1 MRPPEGVVIIAQGC
15 ASAFP
20 RWPCLFDRNTG
31 KNFSDESRDHKQEA
45 VDDSPLAW
53 QSKSGARED
62 MHEKADDSNLGQD
75 NCRDIP
81 YLGDPGILSEL
92 LVLRPKLVPFRIIRI
107 ILAFAVFVIC
117 FSVKVQTSFR
127 IPKPIT
133 VFAVST
139 DPTLNS
145 PRDTLK
151 NSNMSIGK
159 EKI

>member
-1 MRPPEGVVIIAQGC
+1 
-15 ASAFP
+15 
-20 RWPCLFDRNTG
+20 
-31 KNFSDESRDHKQEA
+31 
-45 VDDSPLAW
+45 
-53 QSKSGARED
+53 

-81 YLGDPGILSEL
+81 YLGDPGILSKL
-92 LVLRPKLVPFRIIRI
+92 LVLRPKLVPFRI

-127 IPKPIT
+127 IPEPIT
-133 VFAVST
+133 VFVVST